1 MSERTV
7 GQQNIGKYYKEKINH
22 KYELGE
28 RLYSSD
34 SVISIRHGDRPP
46 DPDPD
51 FDASCTVESFTA
63 EPLVARN
70 GLGSD
75 SI

>member
-1 MSERTV
+1 MLDRAARR
-7 GQQNIGKYYKEKINH
+7 QDIGKYYKGKIRH
-22 KYELGE
+22 KYGFGE
-28 RLYSSD
+28 SLYRSN
-34 SVISIRHGDRPP
+34 SVTSIRFGDRPP
-46 DPDPD
+46 DPVPD
-51 FDASCTVESFTA
+51 FDAYWTVESFTA

>member
-1 MSERTV
+1 MLNRTV
-7 GQQNIGKYYKEKINH
+7 RQPKIGRYYKGDSNH
-22 KYELGE
+22 KYGLGKG
-28 RLYSSD
+28 LYIAD
-34 SVISIRHGDRPP
+34 SVTSIRFGDRPP

-63 EPLVARN
+63 EPFVARN

-75 SI
+75 TT